1 MCLSYSCLGCF
12 CALLI
17 VFLTFH
23 FYSTLFFL
31 SLHSTERQV
40 QAVLAVLLICISF
53 EIAGN
58 PFYLVN
64 DRFRILGRLELSTLF
79 VQWATMWCGSMIYAS
94 QDSDSEGFVIFLTI
108 LVATM
113 NIGMLIWL
121 VVRLLMECVRES
133 QEDATENATTSG
145 SEGGKIKR
153 IMSDLQMSVQ
163 RWRDARV
170 SEETL
175 QARIRQRTIEAS
187 NDINNMS
194 CENPAVHIEMVESTG
209 EVKVD
214 LENNAE
220 NADTT
225 AISILNA
232 TEPNTTMHTNRHW
245 NRLKKSVKATN
256 AFKASSGQKNRTK
269 RLSKVM
275 K

>member
-1 MCLSYSCLGCF
+1 
-12 CALLI
+12 
-17 VFLTFH
+17 
-23 FYSTLFFL
+23 
-31 SLHSTERQV
+31 
-40 QAVLAVLLICISF
+40 
-53 EIAGN
+53 
-58 PFYLVN
+58 
-64 DRFRILGRLELSTLF
+64 
-79 VQWATMWCGSMIYAS
+79 
-94 QDSDSEGFVIFLTI
+94 
-108 LVATM
+108 
-113 NIGMLIWL
+113 
-121 VVRLLMECVRES
+121 MECVRES

-145 SEGGKIKR
+145 NEGGKIKR

-187 NDINNMS
+187 NDTNNMS

-232 TEPNTTMHTNRHW
+232 AEPNTTMHTNPHW
-245 NRLKKSVKATN
+245 NRLKKSAKATN

-269 RLSKVM
+269 RLSKLM
-275 K
+275 KSRRNSALKQDTK